1 MNPKVFREQAV
12 KDAKCNLILDAAQGI
27 FAEKGYMNA
36 RLEDIAA
43 AAGFSKPT
51 LYSYYEDKESI
62 FLSLAIREFQGVIVR
77 IEAAILTKDA
87 FLKVLESILR
97 IVINN
102 FIEAFTYFITAT
114 SFNQSLQN
122 VNMAMLKH
130 NDLMMQFH
138 AAMDRILV
146 SIENTIRRARSTGE
160 ITSKLGE
167 KDLSLFILSLIQ
179 GVQMRSWMTGKVCD
193 VDLVIGQIID
203 FVKHGAAVRDHSKS
217 RVQV

>member
-1 MNPKVFREQAV
+1 MNAKVFREQTV
-12 KDAKCNLILDAAQGI
+12 KDAKCNLILTAAQKI

-51 LYSYYEDKESI
+51 LYSYYEDKEAI
-62 FLSLAIREFQGVIVR
+62 FLSLAIREFQGVIGK
-77 IEAAILTKDA
+77 IEAAIRSQNP
-87 FLKVLESILR
+87 FLEVLESILR
-97 IVINN
+97 IIMTN

-114 SFNQSLQN
+114 SFNQSLKS

-130 NDLMMQFH
+130 NDLMLQFH
-138 AAMDRILV
+138 AAMDQILV
-146 SIENTIRRARSTGE
+146 SIENTINRGRSTGE
-160 ITSKLGE
+160 IASKLGE

-193 VDLVIGQIID
+193 VDLVIEQIID
-203 FVKHGAAVRDHSKS
+203 FVKHGAGVRDHNKS
-217 RVQV
+217 RVHV